1 MQAIRDHLA
10 TDPVLRTLLD
20 QYDLPDRSGQAEMAY
35 PALVR
40 SIIFQQLSV
49 KAAGTIYGRFLDLFP
64 SGHPDPEHLLSLST
78 EELRSAG
85 LSRQKAS
92 YVQNVARFFL
102 EEDLLEETWRDH
114 PPEAIIDRLTQIRGV
129 GEWTV
134 QMLLLGALRHPDVFP
149 VRDQGI
155 RVGMSQLY
163 QIPKLTTKKL
173 DARLLAISEPWRP
186 YRSYACLYIWQW
198 KDNPPV

>member
-10 TDPVLRTLLD
+10 TDPVLCPLLD
-20 QYDLPDRSGQAEMAY
+20 QYELPDRSGPAEKAY
-35 PALVR
+35 SALVR

-49 KAAGTIYGRFLDLFP
+49 VAASTIYSRFLDLFP
-64 SGHPDPEHLLSLST
+64 SDHPDPDHLLTLT
-78 EELRSAG
+78 IEELRSAG
-85 LSRQKAS
+85 LSRQKAR

-102 EEDLLEETWRDH
+102 EEDLLDETWKNH
-114 PPEAIIDRLTQIRGV
+114 APEEIIAHLTQIKGV

-149 VRDQGI
+149 LRDQGI

-163 QIPKLTTKKL
+163 QIPKLPTKKL
-173 DARLLAISEPWRP
+173 DARLLAISEAWRP
-186 YRSYACLYIWQW
+186 YRSYACMYIWQW

>member
-10 TDPVLRTLLD
+10 TDPVLRPLLD
-20 QYDLPDRSGQAEMAY
+20 KYKLPDRSGPAEKAY

-64 SGHPDPEHLLSLST
+64 SDHPDPDHLLTLSI
-78 EELRSAG
+78 EDLRSAG
-85 LSRQKAS
+85 LSRQKAR

-102 EEDLLEETWRDH
+102 EENLLHETWKNH
-114 PPEAIIDRLTQIRGV
+114 PPKAIIDHLTQIKGV

-134 QMLLLGALRHPDVFP
+134 QMLLIGALRHPDIFP
-149 VRDQGI
+149 VKDQGI

-163 QIPKLTTKKL
+163 QLPKLPPKKL
-173 DARLLAISEPWRP
+173 DARLLTISEAWRP
-186 YRSYACLYIWQW
+186 YRSFACFYIWQW

>member
-10 TDPVLRTLLD
+10 TDPILRPLVN
-20 QYDLPDRSGQAEMAY
+20 QYELPDRSGPAEKVY

-49 KAAGTIYGRFLDLFP
+49 KAAGTIYSRFLALFP
-64 SGHPDPEHLLSLST
+64 SDHPAPDHLLTLSV
-78 EELRSAG
+78 EELRNAG
-85 LSRQKAS
+85 LSRQKAG

-102 EEDLLEETWRDH
+102 DEDLLDETWQNQD
-114 PPEAIIDRLTQIRGV
+114 PEAIIGHLTKIKGV

-149 VRDQGI
+149 LRDQGI

-173 DARLLAISEPWRP
+173 DARLLAISQAWRP
-186 YRSYACLYIWQW
+186 YRSYACMYIWQW

>member
-10 TDPVLRTLLD
+10 ADPVLRPLLD
-20 QYDLPDRSGQAEMAY
+20 RFDLPDRSGPAEQAY

-49 KAAGTIYGRFLDLFP
+49 KAAGTIHGRFLDLFP
-64 SGHPDPEHLLSLST
+64 TDHPDPNHLLNLSI

-85 LSRQKAS
+85 LSRQKAH

-102 EEDLLEETWRDH
+102 KKKLLKETWDDH
-114 PPEAIIDRLTQIRGV
+114 APEAIIDHLTQIKGV

-155 RVGMSQLY
+155 RVGMTQLY
-163 QIPKLTTKKL
+163 QLPKLPAKKL
-173 DARLLAISEPWRP
+173 DKRLLAISEAWRP
-186 YRSYACLYIWQW
+186 YRSYACFYIWQW

>member
-1 MQAIRDHLA
+1 MQAMRDHLA
-10 TDPVLRTLLD
+10 LDPVLQPLLD
-20 QYDLPDRSGQAEMAY
+20 QYELPDRSGPSENAY

-64 SGHPDPEHLLSLST
+64 SRYPEPDQLLAFSI
-78 EELRSAG
+78 EELRSVG
-85 LSRQKAS
+85 LSRQKAT
-92 YVQNVARFFL
+92 YVQNVAQFFL
-102 EEDLLEETWRDH
+102 EEKLLEETWHDYT
-114 PPEAIIDRLTQIRGV
+114 PEAIIHHLTQIKGV

-149 VRDQGI
+149 LRDQGI
-155 RVGMSQLY
+155 RVGMTQLY
-163 QIPKLTTKKL
+163 QLPKLPTKKL
-173 DARLLAISEPWRP
+173 DAKLLAISEAWRP
-186 YRSYACLYIWQW
+186 YRSYACFYIWQW

>member
-10 TDPVLRTLLD
+10 MDPVLRPLLD
-20 QYDLPDRSGQAEMAY
+20 QYELPDRSGPAEQAY

-49 KAAGTIYGRFLDLFP
+49 KAAGTIYRRFLDLFP
-64 SGHPDPEHLLSLST
+64 ANHPDPTHLLTFSI

-85 LSRQKAS
+85 LSRQKAN
-92 YVQNVARFFL
+92 YVQNVARFFQ
-102 EEDLLEETWRDH
+102 EEDLLEETWKDH
-114 PPEAIIDRLTQIRGV
+114 TAEAIIDRLTQIKGV

-134 QMLLLGALRHPDVFP
+134 QMLLLSALRHPDVFP

-155 RVGMSQLY
+155 RVGMTQLY
-163 QIPKLTTKKL
+163 QLPKLTTKKL
-173 DARLLAISEPWRP
+173 DTRLQAISESWRP
-186 YRSYACLYIWQW
+186 YRSYACFYIWQW